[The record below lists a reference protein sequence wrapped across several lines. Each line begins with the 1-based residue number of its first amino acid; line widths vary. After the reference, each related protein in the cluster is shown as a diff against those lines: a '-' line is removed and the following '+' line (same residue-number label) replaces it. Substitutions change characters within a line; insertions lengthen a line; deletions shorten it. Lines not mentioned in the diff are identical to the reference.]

1 MQRTRIIPTLLLQDS
16 GLVKTIKFK
25 NPKYVG
31 DPINAV
37 RIFNEKEV
45 DELVLLDIKAT
56 IEKAEPNF
64 KEIEEIVSEAFMP
77 IGYGGG
83 INKMEHIEKLF
94 RIGIEKIILNSAAFT
109 NEKLIQE
116 ASSVYGSQ
124 SIVVSID
131 VKKDLWGAYN
141 VYTQSGSK
149 KVKENLIDLV
159 KKFQHLGAGEI
170 IINSIDKDGTMT
182 GFDVALIEK
191 VSKELDIPVI
201 ASGGAGGIK
210 DIVAAINFGASAVAC
225 GSMFIYQGIHRAVL
239 LSYITSESVENE
251 LKRNNS
257 NLK

>member
-56 IEKAEPNF
+56 VEKAEPNF

-83 INKMEHIEKLF
+83 INKIEHIEKLF
-94 RIGIEKIILNSAAFT
+94 KIGVEKIILNSAAFT
-109 NEKLIQE
+109 NENLIQE
-116 ASSVYGSQ
+116 ASSIYGSQ

-131 VKKDLWGAYN
+131 VKKDLWGEYRI
-141 VYTQSGSK
+141 YTHSGSN
-149 KVKENLIDLV
+149 KVKDNLIEIV
-159 KKFQHLGAGEI
+159 NKFQKLGAGEI
-170 IINSIDKDGTMT
+170 LINSIDKDGTMT
-182 GFDVALIEK
+182 GYDVALIEM
-191 VSKELDIPVI
+191 VSKVLDIPVI

-210 DIVAAINFGASAVAC
+210 DIVAAINSGASAVAG

-251 LKRNNS
+251 LKRN
-257 NLK
+257 KF

>member
-56 IEKAEPNF
+56 IERAAPNF
-64 KEIEEIVSEAFMP
+64 REIEDIVSEAFMP

-83 INKMEHIEKLF
+83 INKIEHIEKLF
-94 RIGIEKIILNSAAFT
+94 KIGIEKIILNSAAFT
-109 NEKLIQE
+109 NENLIKE
-116 ASSVYGSQ
+116 ASSIYGSQ

-131 VKKDLWGAYN
+131 VKKDIWGEYRI
-141 VYTQSGSK
+141 YTHSGSN
-149 KVKENLIDLV
+149 KVKGNLIEMV
-159 KKFQHLGAGEI
+159 KNFQKLGAGEI
-170 IINSIDKDGTMT
+170 LINSIDKDGTMT
-182 GFDVALIEK
+182 GYDVALIEN
-191 VSKELDIPVI
+191 VTKELDLPVV
-201 ASGGAGGIK
+201 ASGGAGGIS
-210 DIVAAINFGASAVAC
+210 DIVAAINSGASAVAG
-225 GSMFIYQGIHRAVL
+225 GSMFIYHGIHRAVL

-251 LKRNNS
+251 LKKN
-257 NLK
+257 KF

>member
-1 MQRTRIIPTLLLQDS
+1 MQRTRIIPTLLLQDG

-25 NPKYVG
+25 NPTYVG

-56 IEKAEPNF
+56 IEKKEPNF
-64 KEIEEIVSEAFMP
+64 DEIEEIVSEAFMP

-83 INKMEHIEKLF
+83 INKIEHIEKLF

-109 NEKLIQE
+109 NEKLIHE

-131 VKKDLWGAYN
+131 VKKDLWGEYRI
-141 VYTQSGSK
+141 YTHSGSNK
-149 KVKENLIDLV
+149 IKGNLIDVV

-170 IINSIDKDGTMT
+170 ILNSIDKDGTMT
-182 GFDVALIEK
+182 GYDIELIEK
-191 VSKELDIPVI
+191 VSKELEIPII
-201 ASGGAGGIK
+201 ASGGAAGIK
-210 DIVAAINFGASAVAC
+210 DLVSAIKSGASAVA
-225 GSMFIYQGIHRAVL
+225 GGAMFIYQGVHRAVL
-239 LSYITSESVENE
+239 LSYVKSEDVERE
-251 LKRNNS
+251 LKKERF
-257 NLK
+257 

>member
-56 IEKAEPNF
+56 IERAEPNF
-64 KEIEEIVSEAFMP
+64 REIEDIVSEAFMP

-83 INKMEHIEKLF
+83 INKIEHIEKLF
-94 RIGIEKIILNSAAFT
+94 KIGIEKIILNSAAFT
-109 NEKLIQE
+109 NENLIKE
-116 ASSVYGSQ
+116 ASSIYGSQ

-131 VKKDLWGAYN
+131 VKKDIWGEYRI
-141 VYTQSGSK
+141 YTHSGSN
-149 KVKENLIDLV
+149 KVKGNLIEMV
-159 KKFQHLGAGEI
+159 KNFQKLGAGEI
-170 IINSIDKDGTMT
+170 LINSIDKDGTMT
-182 GFDVALIEK
+182 GYDVALIEN
-191 VSKELDIPVI
+191 VTKELDLPVV
-201 ASGGAGGIK
+201 ASGGAGGIS
-210 DIVAAINFGASAVAC
+210 DIVAAINSGASAVAG
-225 GSMFIYQGIHRAVL
+225 GSMFIYHGIHRAVL

-251 LKRNNS
+251 LKKN
-257 NLK
+257 KF